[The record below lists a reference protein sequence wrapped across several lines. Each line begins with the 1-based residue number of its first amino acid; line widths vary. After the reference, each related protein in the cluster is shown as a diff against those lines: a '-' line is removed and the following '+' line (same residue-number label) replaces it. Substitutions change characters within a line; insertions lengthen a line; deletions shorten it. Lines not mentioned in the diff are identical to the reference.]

1 MRDHSIA
8 VAQNNAV
15 PIINLPLSPDTHI
28 ASGIGFTLTV
38 HGTGFVSGSVVN
50 WNSSPRTT
58 TFISGIK
65 LEAAITAADVA
76 KTGTASI
83 TVTSPIPGGGTS
95 DVVYFAVHKSESTV
109 ALARRDHLLTSTYV
123 GGMVTGDFNND
134 GKVDIVVGGAESL
147 WQIQA
152 FLGNGNAT
160 FQNPITTT
168 VAIPPN
174 ELVTGDFNNDGK
186 LDVLVMDSNGDAQVC
201 FGDGLGG
208 FSPASVFYITFNS
221 EWAAVGDFNGDGKLD
236 IVTAGEDGGTP
247 FADVYLG
254 NGDGTFTQSAQFLL
268 NYIEGWPVVGDFNG
282 DGKLDFAVPD
292 QAHNGTTVDVFLG
305 NGDGTFQPFVAYNTP
320 NGGYGLAVADVN
332 GDGKLDIVTSGVSVL
347 LGNGDGT
354 FTSAGDTVVDGDGY
368 NLPVL
373 ADLNG
378 DGKLDVI
385 VVGWNSI
392 ATTVNVLL
400 GNGDGTFQSPIV
412 WDSGDW
418 SYRAQIGFGDFN
430 SDGLIDLVDVNYDS
444 LGGGIPAA
452 PQFSVF
458 LQSTLNISPTL
469 MNFGTVKKGTTS
481 APQTATLTN
490 TGTAAIPI
498 SSLSL
503 TGANPLNFEMS
514 TACGS
519 SLAAG
524 ASCTVTLSLK
534 PLKKATLT
542 ATLKVVNSA
551 VGSPQYIELT
561 GVGD

>member
-1 MRDHSIA
+1 

-15 PIINLPLSPDTHI
+15 PLVVQPLSPDTHI
-28 ASGIGFTLTV
+28 TGGVGFTLTV

-50 WNSSPRTT
+50 WNGSPRST

-65 LEAAITAADVA
+65 LQASITAADVA
-76 KTGTASI
+76 KTGTAAI
-83 TVTSPIPGGGTS
+83 TVTSPAPGGGTS
-95 DVVYFAVHKSESTV
+95 NVAYFPVHKSESTV
-109 ALARRDHLLTSTYV
+109 ALARRDHLLTANDGV
-123 GGMVTGDFNND
+123 GGLATGDFNND
-134 GKVDIVVGGAESL
+134 GKVDIVVGEANNNL

-152 FLGNGNAT
+152 LLGNGNAT
-160 FQNPITTT
+160 FQSPVTTS
-168 VAIPPN
+168 VSIPPN

-208 FSPASVFYITFNS
+208 FSPASVFYITQNS

-236 IVTAGEDGGTP
+236 IVSAGEDGGTP

-268 NYIEGWPVVGDFNG
+268 NYIEGWPAVGDFNG

-368 NLPVL
+368 NIPVL
-373 ADLNG
+373 ADLNS
-378 DGKLDVI
+378 DGKLDVV

-400 GNGDGTFQSPIV
+400 GNGDGTFQSAVV

-418 SYRAQIGFGDFN
+418 NYRAQIGLGDFN
-430 SDGLIDLVDVNYDS
+430 NDGLIDLVDVNYDS

-458 LQSTLNISPTL
+458 LQTTLNISPTL

-490 TGTAAIPI
+490 SGTAAIPF

-503 TGANPLNFEMS
+503 TGANPLNFAM
-514 TACGS
+514 TTTCGS

-551 VGSPQYIELT
+551 VGSPQCIELT